1 VKPFLSVLLAGILTL
16 AVGMTG
22 WSQQREQRINGTAH
36 TCSRIDDRT
45 CRSDHNTDDGMNG
58 AREAAFEAVTR
69 VDLSTSS
76 ILTLASIRLIDAAG
90 GPTPRR
96 GALSSVMAAKR
107 PHDPPH
113 LHSFSLLI

>member
-1 VKPFLSVLLAGILTL
+1 
-16 AVGMTG
+16 MTG

-36 TCSRIDDRT
+36 TCSRIDDHT
-45 CRSDHNTDDGMNG
+45 CSSDRNTDDGMNG
-58 AREAAFEAVTR
+58 ARETAFEAVTR

>member
-22 WSQQREQRINGTAH
+22 WSQQREQRINGPAH
-36 TCSRIDDRT
+36 TCFRIDDRT
-45 CRSDHNTDDGMNG
+45 CSSNHNTDGGMNG
-58 AREAAFEAVTR
+58 GREPAFEAVTR
-69 VDLSTSS
+69 VDPSTSS
-76 ILTLASIRLIDAAG
+76 ILTRASIRLIDAAG
-90 GPTPRR
+90 GPRPRR

>member
-16 AVGMTG
+16 AVGTTG
-22 WSQQREQRINGTAH
+22 WSQQREQQVNATAH
-36 TCSRIDDRT
+36 TCSGIDDRT
-45 CRSDHNTDDGMNG
+45 CSSDRNTDGGMNG
-58 AREAAFEAVTR
+58 AREPAFEAVAR
-69 VDLSTSS
+69 VDTSGNSTLSV
-76 ILTLASIRLIDAAG
+76 ASGRLIDSAG
-90 GPTPRR
+90 RPMPRR